1 MTLSE
6 FPSVPVL
13 MGLSVWMLA
22 GVMAAGVFGPP
33 VALML
38 RGWC

>member
-1 MTLSE
+1 MTMSE
-6 FPSVPVL
+6 FPSMPVL
-13 MGLSVWMLA
+13 IGMSWLLVA

-33 VALML
+33 YALAL